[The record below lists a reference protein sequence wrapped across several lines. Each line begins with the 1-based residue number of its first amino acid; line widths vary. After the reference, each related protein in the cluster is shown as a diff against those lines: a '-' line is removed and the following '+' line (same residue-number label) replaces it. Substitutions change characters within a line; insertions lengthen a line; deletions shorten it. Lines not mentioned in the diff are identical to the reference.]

1 MPILGNGL
9 LSCGTACMAV
19 SVFSGWYYFVIQA
32 ARLTG
37 RKRLFAA
44 VKEKFEWCPFRIEE
58 ILLVSTVLTTTWFLV
73 SRVLTGQCPPGTTIF
88 LQQTCNQHANSGG
101 IPPEM
106 VYGIYW
112 FPLMAQLMIR
122 NVSIRTL
129 ALTSIAGF
137 ATVAFCIIY
146 GNLWNDYFVMITW
159 IWYSNASFE
168 IERLQ
173 RIGYTQTLKLLDQ
186 KELELEQVKQERTMQ
201 EVMAAQ
207 QLKLDRTE
215 DEKRLKE
222 SEALQLR
229 SLMGNVAH
237 DLKTPLFTIEADVET
252 LKMIV
257 EAIPDDVIN
266 NVVARMREAQHDDGS
281 DDDIEPRTIFDS
293 LWATIRFMI
302 AGKSSYY
309 EQTLS
314 IHPVKQPIN
323 TSCCYFL
330 STNPF

>member
-1 MPILGNGL
+1 
-9 LSCGTACMAV
+9 
-19 SVFSGWYYFVIQA
+19 
-32 ARLTG
+32 
-37 RKRLFAA
+37 
-44 VKEKFEWCPFRIEE
+44 
-58 ILLVSTVLTTTWFLV
+58 
-73 SRVLTGQCPPGTTIF
+73 
-88 LQQTCNQHANSGG
+88 
-101 IPPEM
+101 M

-129 ALTSIAGF
+129 VLTSILGLI
-137 ATVAFCIIY
+137 TVAFCLIY
-146 GNLWNDYFVMITW
+146 GNLWNDYFVLISW

-173 RIGYTQTLKLLDQ
+173 RVGYTQTLKLIDQ
-186 KELELEQVKQERTMQ
+186 KELELEQLKQERTMQ

-207 QLKLDRTE
+207 KLKLDRTE

-222 SEALQLR
+222 AEASQLR

-257 EAIPDDVIN
+257 EAIPDDVIRS
-266 NVVARMREAQHDDGS
+266 VVARIREAQHDD
-281 DDDIEPRTIFDS
+281 DIEDDIEPRTIFDS

-302 AGKSSYY
+302 AGNLSYY
-309 EQTLS
+309 KQTLS
-314 IHPVKQPIN
+314 IHPYNQPDYHYIDMFCQHTHIN
-323 TSCCYFL
+323 TSCWESSIEAKFNRDQDYVRD
-330 STNPF
+330 